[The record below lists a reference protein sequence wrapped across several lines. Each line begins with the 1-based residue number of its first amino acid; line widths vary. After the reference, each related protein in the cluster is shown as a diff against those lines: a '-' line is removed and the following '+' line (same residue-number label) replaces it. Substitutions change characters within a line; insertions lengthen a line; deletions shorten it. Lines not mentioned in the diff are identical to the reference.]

1 MAANGRPRL
10 QAERL
15 SRIYGHGATAIRA
28 LTGVNLTVQE
38 GEFVAVLGPS
48 GSGKTTL
55 IHLLAGLDLPSEG
68 RILVNGVDLGRLND
82 ARRAR
87 LRRRQIGL
95 IPRYPRLV
103 SVLTLEENV
112 ALPLLLDGRPAREA
126 QAAAAQALERI
137 GLEGRGDDDPEHL
150 APGEAQRVALA
161 RALAVG
167 PAVILADEPT
177 GDLNEDTAEALLS
190 LLRRARDE
198 WGQSLLLTT
207 HDIRVAAYADRIVH
221 LRDGIVL
228 DTTVFDAEKY
238 YPER

>member
-1 MAANGRPRL
+1 MDTDRPPRL

-15 SRIYGHGATAIRA
+15 SRIYGHGATAVRA

-38 GEFVAVLGPS
+38 GEFAAVLGPS

-55 IHLLAGLDLPSEG
+55 IRLLAGLDMPSEG
-68 RILVNGVDLGRLND
+68 RVLVNGVDLGRLND

-95 IPRYPRLV
+95 ISRCPHLV

-112 ALPLLLDGRPAREA
+112 ALPLLLDGRPTREA
-126 QAAAAQALERI
+126 QTAAVQALERV
-137 GLEGRGDDDPEHL
+137 GLGGRGGDDPAHL

-161 RALAVG
+161 RALTVG
-167 PAVILADEPT
+167 PAIILADEPT
-177 GDLNEDTAEALLS
+177 GDLKGDAAAALLGV
-190 LLRRARDE
+190 LRRARDE

-207 HDIRVAAYADRIVH
+207 HDMRAAAYADRIIH

-228 DTTVFDAEKY
+228 DITVFNTET
-238 YPER
+238 